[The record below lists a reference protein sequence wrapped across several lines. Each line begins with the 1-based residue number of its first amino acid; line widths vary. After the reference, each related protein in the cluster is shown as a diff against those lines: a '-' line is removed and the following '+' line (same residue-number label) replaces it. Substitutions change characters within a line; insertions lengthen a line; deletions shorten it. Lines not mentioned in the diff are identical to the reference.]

1 MKKLLFA
8 GIILLLGVLQVTLV
22 DSFKIF
28 YVKPDFLLII
38 AVIASFIFD
47 FKEALVLSVFAGVL
61 KDILGTDVFG
71 MHTLLF
77 PLWTFLIER
86 LNRQVPIDQDLI
98 RLILI
103 FVITFLHHMLR
114 GLILVWLG
122 QQIRSGIFLRILFV
136 ESLYTTLLF
145 PMVNKFVQ
153 RGMAFNEQNKEC

>member
-1 MKKLLFA
+1 MKRLLFA
-8 GIILLLGVLQVTLV
+8 GIILLLGVLQVTLI

-28 YVKPDFLLII
+28 NVKPDLLLII
-38 AVIASFIFD
+38 AIIASFFFD

-77 PLWTFLIER
+77 PLWIFLIER

-136 ESLYTTLLF
+136 ESIYTTVVYLWVFKGLQRW
-145 PMVNKFVQ
+145 MVLD
-153 RGMAFNEQNKEC
+153 EQNQER